1 MGAVSH
7 AACWVCWVR
16 TARCAL
22 PQRAVIEILCCPF
35 EAEPVRCTGL
45 SFAHMVCRSEA
56 GLLPSPCLCLPQPST
71 SAAPRGQRAAAR
83 WWPVLCAKLP
93 SVPLAVSCRL
103 EPSSGGHA
111 FCCGSFFRRHRHGKV
126 RRAMMDRLGVV
137 AESVD
142 KGSCAQCALRERT
155 VG

>member
-35 EAEPVRCTGL
+35 EAEPVRCAGL

-56 GLLPSPCLCLPQPST
+56 GLLPSPCLCLP
-71 SAAPRGQRAAAR
+71 SAKHLGRAAGAAR
-83 WWPVLCAKLP
+83 CGSLVASPVRHASLRPPCCLLPPGAIKWRPCFLLCILLSQAP
-93 SVPLAVSCRL
+93 ARQ
-103 EPSSGGHA
+103 GAAGYDGQA
-111 FCCGSFFRRHRHGKV
+111 GCCG
-126 RRAMMDRLGVV
+126 
-137 AESVD
+137 
-142 KGSCAQCALRERT
+142 
-155 VG
+155 